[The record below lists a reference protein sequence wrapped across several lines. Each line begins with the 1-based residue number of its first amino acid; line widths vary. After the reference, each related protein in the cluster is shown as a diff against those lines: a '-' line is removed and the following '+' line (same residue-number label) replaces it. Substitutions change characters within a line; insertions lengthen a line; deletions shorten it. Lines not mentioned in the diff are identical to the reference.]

1 MSKIDRTIVQEFNLV
16 TFVSKVVELVKDG
29 WEIDESNPPTQFA
42 WMYETHL
49 TRPARET
56 DPEKVA
62 QRAAI
67 LEKAR
72 AAKNRKAMEQ
82 AAEAGVEVP
91 EVVQE

>member
-16 TFVSKVVELVKDG
+16 TFVSKIVELVKDG
-29 WEIDESNPPTQFA
+29 WEVDESNPPTQFA

-72 AAKNRKAMEQ
+72 AAKVRKAEQ
-82 AAEAGVEVP
+82 AAESVP